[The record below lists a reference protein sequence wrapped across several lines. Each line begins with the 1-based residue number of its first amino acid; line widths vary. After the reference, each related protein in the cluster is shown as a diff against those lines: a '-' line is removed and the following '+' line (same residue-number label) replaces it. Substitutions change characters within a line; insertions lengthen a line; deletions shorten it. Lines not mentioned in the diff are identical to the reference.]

1 MRFTKDPI
9 YPDEQLVPIFDDGRI
24 LTVKGVVDY
33 LNWYRNDMLKFSV
46 ENEQLKQYVQSS
58 KEFTNEVEEFF
69 KKYDMDTV
77 NFNALGE
84 MIDADNFFYEKSLK
98 LEKENEQLKQY
109 IYDNLDEDIC
119 DVCSYQYLEKSQMDK
134 YYVAKCKKGYDNC
147 SKGTVIHCKYFK
159 FKELQE

>member
-1 MRFTKDPI
+1 MSEKRDKVNVDDIIGLIKT
-9 YPDEQLVPIFDDGRI
+9 DEPTDSVTLKKEAQLSIC
-24 LTVKGVVDY
+24 
-33 LNWYRNDMLKFSV
+33 
-46 ENEQLKQYVQSS
+46 
-58 KEFTNEVEEFF
+58 
-69 KKYDMDTV
+69 
-77 NFNALGE
+77 
-84 MIDADNFFYEKSLK
+84 EKRLIE

-147 SKGTVIHCKYFK
+147 SKGTVIHCKDFK